1 MQFILQGLAN
11 TINPVAFHLFGWPVY
26 WYGVI
31 IGGAI
36 LLAIT
41 LASREMRRKG
51 FNDDFVLDLM
61 IWAIPIGF
69 LGARLYY
76 VIFEWPYY
84 LAHPTEIFA
93 IWQGGIAIYGGV
105 IAGALTVYFYSKY
118 RGFSPYFILDLAAP
132 YLLLAQSIGRWG
144 NFVNGEAHGGPV
156 SESFLSHTLHLPQ
169 FIVDGMLIDG
179 TYYHPTFLY
188 ESLWNVLGVILLL
201 ILRRQQKTL
210 KLGETTLLYLIWYAF
225 GRFFIEGMRTDS
237 LYLGPLRISQVLALV
252 IFILG
257 IGLIIWLRH
266 RPVKRPYYSEI
277 SHSEQK

>member
-132 YLLLAQSIGRWG
+132 YLLLAQSIGR
-144 NFVNGEAHGGPV
+144 
-156 SESFLSHTLHLPQ
+156 
-169 FIVDGMLIDG
+169 
-179 TYYHPTFLY
+179 
-188 ESLWNVLGVILLL
+188 
-201 ILRRQQKTL
+201 
-210 KLGETTLLYLIWYAF
+210 
-225 GRFFIEGMRTDS
+225 
-237 LYLGPLRISQVLALV
+237 
-252 IFILG
+252 
-257 IGLIIWLRH
+257 
-266 RPVKRPYYSEI
+266 
-277 SHSEQK
+277 